1 MFRVAQPPL
10 WGGGR
15 PSGAAARN
23 LFMVSRM
30 KSWSSLYVALSRLL
44 RLSRLSRL
52 GCALIVMLGGAGLA
66 AHADEKTIL
75 VELDYARV
83 VKIPPGAQTMVIGNP
98 LIADVTMLRNNQ
110 LMVITGKSFG
120 TTNLIVLDVSGT
132 QVGEST
138 ITVVHPNDKLVVYRG
153 PHRESYA
160 CNPDCMAAVDLG
172 DDHAYMGETIGQIK
186 MHESTLT
193 IGKH

>member
-1 MFRVAQPPL
+1 MRTKRRF
-10 WGGGR
+10 
-15 PSGAAARN
+15 
-23 LFMVSRM
+23 
-30 KSWSSLYVALSRLL
+30 SSS
-44 RLSRLSRL
+44 
-52 GCALIVMLGGAGLA
+52 C
-66 AHADEKTIL
+66 
-75 VELDYARV
+75 DYARV

-153 PHRESYA
+153 PHREVLRLQPRLHGRRRSRRRSRLYGR
-160 CNPDCMAAVDLG
+160 NDWPDKDA
-172 DDHAYMGETIGQIK
+172 
-186 MHESTLT
+186 
-193 IGKH
+193 

>member
-1 MFRVAQPPL
+1 
-10 WGGGR
+10 
-15 PSGAAARN
+15 
-23 LFMVSRM
+23 M
-30 KSWSSLYVALSRLL
+30 KSSSSLYKGLL
-44 RLSRLSRL
+44 RL
-52 GCALIVMLGGAGLA
+52 GCVLIMLLGGANVASSAG
-66 AHADEKTIL
+66 EKAIR

-83 VKIPPGAQTMVIGNP
+83 VKIPHGAQTLVIGNP

-120 TTNLIVLDVSGT
+120 TTNLIVLDVTGA

-153 PHRESYA
+153 PHRESYS
-160 CNPDCMAAVDLG
+160 CTPNCMAAVDLG
-172 DDHAYMGETIGQIK
+172 DDHAYMGETIGAIK
-186 MHESTLT
+186 LHEGTLT

>member
-1 MFRVAQPPL
+1 VTARGL
-10 WGGGR
+10 GGR
-15 PSGAAARN
+15 PFWTVARN
-23 LFMVSRM
+23 LSMVSWM
-30 KSWSSLYVALSRLL
+30 KSSSSLYKKLL
-44 RLSRLSRL
+44 RL
-52 GCALIVMLGGAGLA
+52 GCAVIMTLGGASLA
-66 AHADEKTIL
+66 ARAGEKAIE

-110 LMVITGKSFG
+110 LMVVTGKSFG
-120 TTNLIVLDVSGT
+120 TTNLIVLDATGA

-153 PHRESYA
+153 PHRESYS
-160 CNPDCMAAVDLG
+160 CTPDCMAAVDLG
-172 DDHAYMGETIGQIK
+172 DDHNYMQETIGSIK
-186 MHESTLT
+186 LHESTLT

>member
-1 MFRVAQPPL
+1 
-10 WGGGR
+10 
-15 PSGAAARN
+15 
-23 LFMVSRM
+23 M
-30 KSWSSLYVALSRLL
+30 KSWSSLYTAF
-44 RLSRLSRL
+44 SRLSRL
-52 GCALIVMLGGAGLA
+52 PRLACVLLTMLGGAALA
-66 AHADEKTIL
+66 AHASGNTIL

-83 VKIPPGAQTMVIGNP
+83 VKIPPGAQTLVIGNP

-120 TTNLIVLDVSGT
+120 TTNLIVLDASGS

-138 ITVVHPNDKLVVYRG
+138 VTVVHPNDKLVVYRG

-172 DDHAYMGETIGQIK
+172 DDHAYMGETISQIK

>member
-1 MFRVAQPPL
+1 
-10 WGGGR
+10 
-15 PSGAAARN
+15 
-23 LFMVSRM
+23 M
-30 KSWSSLYVALSRLL
+30 KSWSSLYIALSRLP
-44 RLSRLSRL
+44 RL
-52 GCALIVMLGGAGLA
+52 GCVLILMLCGAGLA
-66 AHADEKTIL
+66 AHASDGLAAHANEKAIL

-83 VKIPPGAQTMVIGNP
+83 VKIPPGAQTLVIGNP

-120 TTNLIVLDVSGT
+120 TTNLIVLDAAGT
-132 QVGEST
+132 QVGESM

>member
-1 MFRVAQPPL
+1 
-10 WGGGR
+10 
-15 PSGAAARN
+15 
-23 LFMVSRM
+23 M
-30 KSWSSLYVALSRLL
+30 KSWSSLYIALSRLP
-44 RLSRLSRL
+44 RL
-52 GCALIVMLGGAGLA
+52 GCVLIMMLGGAGLA
-66 AHADEKTIL
+66 AHANERSIL

-83 VKIPPGAQTMVIGNP
+83 VKIPPGAQTLVIGNP

-120 TTNLIVLDVSGT
+120 TTNLIVLDASGS
-132 QVGEST
+132 QVGESM